1 MLPVATP
8 IATTWLC
15 LAAIPL
21 LGSLITEPAAMTIA
35 ALMMAPSV
43 FAPHIPERVKY
54 LALGV
59 LFVNISIGGTLTSYA
74 APPVLMVATTW
85 QWDSAWML
93 SQFGWKAAIATVVN
107 ATLATW
113 VLRKHL
119 TSVPPAPAEAMRCSE
134 GAAPGRGL
142 CTSRCSPAW
151 SSSFTIL
158 WHSWASF
165 SCSWAS
171 PRPTSATRVR

>member
-8 IATTWLC
+8 VATAWLC
-15 LAAIPL
+15 LAGIPL
-21 LGSLITEPAAMTIA
+21 LGSLVTEPAAMTIA

-59 LFVNISIGGTLTSYA
+59 LFVNVSIGGTLTSYA

-93 SQFGWKAAIATVVN
+93 VPVRLESGDRDAGERHVRDLRAAQAPHVGAT
-107 ATLATW
+107 
-113 VLRKHL
+113 
-119 TSVPPAPAEAMRCSE
+119 
-134 GAAPGRGL
+134 GAGR
-142 CTSRCSPAW
+142 SDR
-151 SSSFTIL
+151 
-158 WHSWASF
+158 
-165 SCSWAS
+165 
-171 PRPTSATRVR
+171 